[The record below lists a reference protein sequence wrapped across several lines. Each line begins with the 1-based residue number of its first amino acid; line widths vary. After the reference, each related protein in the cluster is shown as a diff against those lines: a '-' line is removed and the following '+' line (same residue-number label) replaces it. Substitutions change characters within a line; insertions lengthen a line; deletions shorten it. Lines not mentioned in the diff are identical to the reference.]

1 MFSRDLYEI
10 VHVLGIALVMV
21 AFGGIVMHAAEGG
34 TWKGPRARRA
44 LKVAHHLGM
53 FLILLGGFGMLAR
66 IGIAKDGIGSF
77 PGWLWAKIA
86 VFLVLGGTVALP
98 YRRPALALP
107 AFFVTPALAGLAVYF
122 ALYKPF

>member
-10 VHVLGIALVMV
+10 VHILGIALTML
-21 AFGGIVMHAAEGG
+21 AFGGIVMHASEGG
-34 TWKGPRARRA
+34 TWKGPRSRTM
-44 LKVAHHLGM
+44 LKVAHHVGV

-66 IGIAKDGIGSF
+66 IGIAKGGIATF

-86 VFLVLGGTVALP
+86 LWVVLAGVVSLP
-98 YRRPALALP
+98 YKQPRFALP
-107 AFFVTPALAGLAVYF
+107 AFFAVPTLSGLAVYF

>member
-10 VHVLGIALVMV
+10 VHLVGLALVML
-21 AFGGIVMHAAEGG
+21 AFGGIASHATDGG
-34 TWKGPRARRA
+34 SWKGPGARRA

-66 IGIAKDGIGSF
+66 IGIAKGGIATF
-77 PGWLWAKIA
+77 RGWLWAKIA
-86 VFLVLGGTVALP
+86 VFLVLGGVVALP
-98 YRRPALALP
+98 YRRPQLAWP
-107 AFFVTPALAGLAVYF
+107 AFFVTPLLVGFAVYL

>member
-10 VHVLGIALVMV
+10 VHIVGIALVML

-34 TWKGPRARRA
+34 TWKGPRSRRVV
-44 LKVAHHLGM
+44 KVAHHLGM

-66 IGIAKDGIGSF
+66 IGIAKGGIATF
-77 PGWLWAKIA
+77 PGWLWAKIV
-86 VFLVLGGTVALP
+86 VFLILGGTVSLP
-98 YRRPALALP
+98 YKQPKLALP
-107 AFFVTPALAGLAVYF
+107 AFFLTPALAGLAVYF